1 MQTERKVFQQGKW
14 IWYEEGSQID
24 SYGEFYGEV
33 DWTGGEVNANLSCD
47 SDYALYINGQLAAC
61 NQYGDFEYFKIYDTL
76 NLTPFLK
83 KGKNH
88 IAIVVWH
95 FGETTQKYLAA
106 KAGLIFE
113 ISCGE
118 KLLLKSGKNILCRK
132 SKTYK
137 SGFRKRVSS
146 QLGWSFLY
154 DSTKEDGWKEGV
166 ASDFMPATEIS
177 KSCEFY
183 PRPNEKLR
191 LSERKT
197 MAFKQKAHSGKTFLV
212 DLGEETVGLPW
223 IEFHSPVR
231 QKVTVFYGEHL
242 LAGNVQRFIGG
253 NDYSFEY
260 IAKEGE
266 NSYLN
271 PFLRLG
277 CRYLQVYSEEEIE
290 LTYLGVLPQGYPVE
304 EKPFASRTEQ
314 DRAIERLCVNTLK
327 LCMLEHYVDCPWREQ
342 GLYAFDSRNQMLA
355 GYYAFGNYAYAKSNL
370 LLMSMDCRKDDL
382 LSITTPSGG
391 DLVIP
396 SFSLYYVL
404 SVWEYLVHSGD
415 KRIEESIFEKVTSIL
430 QAFAARKKEGLIHN
444 FSGEEYWHF
453 YDWSEHLTSYGID
466 KPDNVADLALNCL
479 YAWMLNKYKDICSI
493 LGKENR
499 MESSEEICEKIKE
512 RFYNREDGLFT
523 LYKGKGIYTM
533 LGNSLAILC
542 GAATGELATN
552 ICERML
558 RGETVESSLST
569 KVFLY
574 DALLMT
580 DREKYA
586 PVVLERIRKEYLYM
600 LQEGATATWETLEGA
615 SAFAGNGSLCH
626 GWSAMPVYYF
636 HLLKD
641 KL

>member
-1 MQTERKVFQQGKW
+1 MKTEKNAFQQGKW

-24 SYGEFYGEV
+24 SYGEFYGEL
-33 DWTGGEVNANLSCD
+33 DWTGGEVYANLSSD
-47 SDYALYINGQLAAC
+47 SDYALYINGKLAAC
-61 NQYGDFEYFKIYDTL
+61 NQYGDFEYFKIYDRL
-76 NLTPFLK
+76 ELTSFLK

-88 IAIVVWH
+88 VAVVVWH

-118 KLLLKSGKNILCRK
+118 TILLKSDRNILCRK
-132 SKTYK
+132 SKTYR
-137 SGFRKRVSS
+137 SGLRKRVSS

-154 DSTKEDGWKEGV
+154 DSTKEDGWKEG
-166 ASDFMPATEIS
+166 ATSDFAPAKEIA
-177 KSCEFY
+177 KSCVFY

-191 LSERKT
+191 FSERKEAAVT
-197 MAFKQKAHSGKTFLV
+197 QKSHSGKTVLV
-212 DLGEETVGLPW
+212 DLGEETVGLPLL
-223 IEFHSPVR
+223 EFRSPIC

-277 CRYLQVYSEEEIE
+277 CRYVQICSEEEIE
-290 LTYLGVLPQGYPVE
+290 LSYLGVLPQGYPVSE
-304 EKPFASRTEQ
+304 RPFVSRTEQ
-314 DRAIERLCVNTLK
+314 DLAIERLCVNTLK

-355 GYYAFGNYAYAKSNL
+355 GYYAFGNYDYAKSNL
-370 LLMSMDCRKDDL
+370 LLMSMDRRKDNL

-415 KRIEESIFEKVTSIL
+415 KAIEESIFEKVTSVL
-430 QAFAARKKEGLIHN
+430 QAFAARKKDGLIHN

-466 KPDNVADLALNCL
+466 KPDDVADLALNCL
-479 YAWMLNKYKDICSI
+479 YALMLRKYGEICKI
-493 LGKENR
+493 LGKENG
-499 MESSEEICEKIKE
+499 MESPQAICEKIKE
-512 RFYNREDGLFT
+512 RFYNADDGLFT
-523 LYKGKGIYTM
+523 LYSGKGIYTM
-533 LGNSLAILC
+533 LGNALAIVC
-542 GAATGELATN
+542 GAATGELAAS

-558 RGETVESSLST
+558 RGETTESSLST
-569 KVFLY
+569 KVFFY

-586 PVVLERIRKEYLYM
+586 DVVLERIRKEYSYM

-615 SAFAGNGSLCH
+615 SAFSGNGSLCH

-636 HLLKD
+636 HILKD
-641 KL
+641 RL